1 MTSVGDVAGL
11 WRYPVKSMI
20 GEPIE
25 TAAIGAGGVAGDR
38 AWAVVDA
45 EGRVGSAKHSKRWPG
60 LFAMRAAYLEEPG
73 PSAQAPPVR
82 ITLPTGARI
91 ASDDPALAAT
101 LSDCFGR
108 TVALLDTP
116 PPGARAVEERDDG
129 DEESFALPPGTFF
142 DDAVLHLLS
151 VDALER
157 LDEAYPDGLFAPE
170 RFRPNVLIATGGD
183 SPGFP
188 EDTWIGRRLRLGDEL
203 EVVVTK
209 RCRRCVMV
217 SLEQEDRPRDPGIL
231 RTAAQLH
238 GADVGVYARV
248 LRAGSVRLGEP
259 AELLR
264 AVL

>member
-1 MTSVGDVAGL
+1 MKRLGDVAGL

-25 TAAIGAGGVAGDR
+25 TAAIGPGGVAGDR
-38 AWAVVDA
+38 ARAVVDA
-45 EGRVGSAKHSKRWPG
+45 EGCVGSAKHSKRWPG
-60 LFAMRAAYLEEPG
+60 LYAMRAAYLEEPE
-73 PSAQAPPVR
+73 PSAPPPPVG
-82 ITLPTGARI
+82 ITLPGGARLG
-91 ASDDPALAAT
+91 SDDAALDAT

-129 DEESFALPPGTFF
+129 GEESFALPPGTFF
-142 DDAVLHLLS
+142 DDAALHLLS
-151 VDALER
+151 VAALDR
-157 LDEAYPDGLFAPE
+157 LGEAHPSGRFAPE
-170 RFRPNVLIATGGD
+170 RFRPNVLIATD
-183 SPGFP
+183 DRPGFP
-188 EDTWIGRRLRLGDEL
+188 EDGWIGRCLQLGDEL
-203 EVVVTK
+203 EIVVTG

-231 RTAAQLH
+231 RTAAELH

-248 LRAGSVRLGEP
+248 VRAGRVRLGDP
-259 AELLR
+259 ADLLG